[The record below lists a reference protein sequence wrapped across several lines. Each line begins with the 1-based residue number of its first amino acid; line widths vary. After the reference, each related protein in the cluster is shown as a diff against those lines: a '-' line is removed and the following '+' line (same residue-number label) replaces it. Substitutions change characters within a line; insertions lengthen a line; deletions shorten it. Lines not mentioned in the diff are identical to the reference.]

1 MSNVVA
7 VARCGLNETSLTD
20 QTRLMRKVSDFVV
33 SDLNSFK
40 LGLFNVVH
48 VRVKKCDSNELKC
61 AALATLPQWIF
72 SDCE

>member
-20 QTRLMRKVSDFVV
+20 QTRLMRKV